1 MLMRNVPLAVAFSI
15 ILLASGIG
23 LSKASAAANTQ
34 ISLDS
39 LGYLAGFP
47 VTQGETLVFSGQ
59 LIKSSTLQGIPGA
72 TVNIV
77 HQVSFDKQNILLS
90 SETDTDGFYS
100 IPWVVDVEKVAAQTG
115 GSFGTETT
123 QGRENRFQ
131 VKVFA
136 QFNGDSQFAR
146 STSNAQSFEVRL
158 NALKITIEKKTQ
170 YFVFESAKIK
180 IIITDIDNNLI
191 DPDKIT
197 ARFDNLAVTLLK
209 EETGVYAFSVSSL
222 TPGTHQLQVTV
233 EKKGYTTDD
242 DLITIDAVKRRT
254 GVVINTDKTSYQQG
268 ETVNITASLIDTS
281 VSRAVTDRVV
291 TGSLAAPNLV
301 VKPLIFVDGKASHTL
316 AKTDVTGTWSISAGF
331 AGDNAYFTSA
341 GQASFTVTKF
351 TGVTP
356 PPTPEVKEKVSLSRL
371 SFVDQTGSRLRD
383 ITVGQQVMIQAK
395 VTSNFKTTEEI
406 AYISQVKDSDGI
418 TVALS
423 WITGTLTPGQ
433 SFELAVSWIPETP
446 GDYTAEVFVWKSI
459 KNPEPLALEPKMSK
473 IIVS

>member
-1 MLMRNVPLAVAFSI
+1 M
-15 ILLASGIG
+15 
-23 LSKASAAANTQ
+23 
-34 ISLDS
+34 SLDS
-39 LGYLAGFP
+39 LSGFP
-47 VTQGETLVFSGQ
+47 VTKGETLVFSGQ
-59 LIKSSTLQGIPGA
+59 LIKSSTLQGIAGA

-90 SETDTDGFYS
+90 GQTDTDGFYS
-100 IPWVVDVEKVAAQTG
+100 IPWVVDVEKVAGQTG
-115 GSFGTETT
+115 GSFGTENT

-136 QFNGDSQFAR
+136 QFNGDSQFAQ

-170 YFVFESAKIK
+170 YFVFESATIKIK
-180 IIITDIDNNLI
+180 ITDINNNLV

-197 ARFDNLAVTLLK
+197 TRFNNLAVTMLK

-222 TPGTHQLQVTV
+222 APGIHQLQVTV
-233 EKKGYTTDD
+233 EKKGHTPDD

-254 GVVINTDKTSYQQG
+254 GLVIDTDKASYEQG

-281 VSRAVTDRVV
+281 VNRAVGDRVV

-301 VKPLIFVDGKASHTL
+301 VKPLIFVDGKASYTL

-331 AGDNAYFTSA
+331 AGDNAYFASA

-351 TGVTP
+351 TGVVTP

-383 ITVGQQVMIQAK
+383 ITVGQQVMIEAK
-395 VTSNFKTTEEI
+395 VTSNFETTEEI

-473 IIVS
+473 IVVS

>member
-1 MLMRNVPLAVAFSI
+1 MVMRNVPLTLALSI
-15 ILLASGIG
+15 ILLVSGIG

-39 LGYLAGFP
+39 LAGFP
-47 VTQGETLVFSGQ
+47 VTQGETIVFSGQ
-59 LIKSSTLQGIPGA
+59 LIKSSTLQGISGA

-90 SETDTDGFYS
+90 GETDTDGFYS
-100 IPWVVDVEKVAAQTG
+100 IPWVVDVEKVAGQVG
-115 GSFGTETT
+115 GSFGTENT

-136 QFNGDSQFAR
+136 QFNGDSQFAQ

-158 NALKITIEKKTQ
+158 DALKITIEKKTQ
-170 YFVFESAKIK
+170 YFVFESATIR
-180 IIITDIDNNLI
+180 IMIMDIDNNLV

-197 ARFDNLAVTLLK
+197 ARFDNLAVTLLR
-209 EETGVYAFSVSSL
+209 EETGLYAFSVSSL

-233 EKKGYTTDD
+233 EKKGHTPDD

-254 GVVINTDKTSYQQG
+254 GLVINTDKTSYQQG

-291 TGSLAAPNLV
+291 TGSLATPNLV
-301 VKPLIFVDGKASHTL
+301 VKPLIFVDGKASYTL

-331 AGDNAYFTSA
+331 AGDNAYFAST
-341 GQASFTVTKF
+341 GQTSFTVTKF
-351 TGVTP
+351 TGLVPP

-371 SFVDQTGSRLRD
+371 TFVDQTGSRLRD

-406 AYISQVKDSDGI
+406 AYISQVKDFDGI

-433 SFELAVSWIPETP
+433 SFELAVSWIPEAP
-446 GDYTAEVFVWKSI
+446 GEYTAEVFVWKSI
-459 KNPEPLALEPKMSK
+459 KNPEPLSLEPKMSK